1 MISDES
7 DDIRKPQKRS
17 ENYDDSDD
25 PTAPITLTDD
35 TRRQSAPSPQGRRP
49 GEILQGRG
57 AKALE
62 EDVPEVAPAS
72 SRKGWSRP
80 WSGRGGNGTVR
91 IPTTLGP

>member
-62 EDVPEVAPAS
+62 GNVPEVAPAS

>member
-1 MISDES
+1 MSSGKPDNVRKSPES
-7 DDIRKPQKRS
+7 H

-80 WSGRGGNGTVR
+80 WSGRGGNGAVR
-91 IPTTLGP
+91 IPPP